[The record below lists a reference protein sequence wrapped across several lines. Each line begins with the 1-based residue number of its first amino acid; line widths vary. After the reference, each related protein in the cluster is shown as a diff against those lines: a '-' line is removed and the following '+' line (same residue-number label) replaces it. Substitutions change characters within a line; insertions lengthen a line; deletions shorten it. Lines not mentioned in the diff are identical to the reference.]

1 MRALAAVV
9 DAFGKKNTKMFVMS
23 LREGKN
29 CKLKKKVL
37 KSSSESHKE
46 SEFSRS
52 LRLSLHIWH
61 TSMSFI
67 ERY

>member
-23 LREGKN
+23 LRERKN
-29 CKLKKKVL
+29 CKLKKVL
-37 KSSSESHKE
+37 KSSPESHKE

-61 TSMSFI
+61 DSMSFI